1 MAGIN
6 IPFLSNVR
14 DFLKGTGDVEGALD
28 DVADS
33 LDDMAGEA
41 EDAARQSARSLGD
54 VSDALDDVAR
64 DSRDTGDDLGTS
76 LDGAAREAE
85 DAAARL
91 ERSFR
96 DSLDAVRTE
105 SADAGSAVGR
115 DMDEGT
121 REASEGLS
129 QMGEEGAANA
139 REVAASFDGSASSIA
154 DGFQGLAAEALGGFG
169 PLGAAAGVAIA
180 AGMGLA
186 MASIEKAKEEAQ
198 ETAEAI
204 AEIAA
209 EMIDLGTADRGPE
222 QVQEALAAA
231 ASEAED
237 GTIKM
242 QEWADSAKDA
252 GIEFA
257 DYAAAMAGDS
267 AAAGRSLDEITQK
280 LDAERAAQR
289 TLSEEISAIGSARG
303 DEGRVKS
310 AQIAEH
316 QKLIDKLDDERR
328 NILDATGVVDEAS
341 EVYDLYTEAVDG
353 SSAATIAATEA
364 AEASAEAAAEQAE
377 AIRDSA
383 NAAIEASDAQ
393 IAYME
398 SLSSTTETIAENGAT
413 LDLNTEKGRAN
424 QSALNGLAGD
434 ILALADANKTNGA
447 ATADSNAKLVEGRT
461 AFINAAT
468 AAGSTTEAANALA
481 DAYGLV
487 PETVTTAAS
496 VTGADKVKTDL
507 DALAAPRSV
516 EITPTGIA
524 SVWQTKIDSLMAQV
538 RPPQVTVAPR
548 AGMQA
553 K

>member
-54 VSDALDDVAR
+54 VSDSLDDVAR
-64 DSRDTGDDLGTS
+64 DSRDTGDDLGAS
-76 LDGAAREAE
+76 MDGAAREAE

-105 SADAGSAVGR
+105 SADAGTAVGR

-198 ETAEAI
+198 EAAEAI
-204 AEIAA
+204 AEIAG
-209 EMIDLGTADRGPE
+209 EMIDLGTTRRGPE

-231 ASEAED
+231 ATEAED

-280 LDAERAAQR
+280 LDTERAAQR

-303 DEGRVKS
+303 DEGRVKA
-310 AQIAEH
+310 AQIAGH
-316 QKLIDKLDDERR
+316 QKLIDKLDAERR

-398 SLSSTTETIAENGAT
+398 SLATTTETIAENGAT

-487 PETVTTAAS
+487 PETVTTAAT
-496 VTGADKVKTDL
+496 VTGTETVKTNL
-507 DALAAPRSV
+507 DTLTAPRTV
-516 EITPTGIA
+516 EITPTGFV

-548 AGMQA
+548 AGMQQP
-553 K
+553 